1 MILVPYHKPPDP
13 MMDLYDGQTFDL
25 ETSVDI
31 WMRVDV
37 ALVEYR
43 TLAQI
48 LYLIIWYFRHV
59 I

>member
-1 MILVPYHKPPDP
+1 